1 MKKISLMLL
10 AVLFMIPAAAQ
21 AQTSGADNQVL
32 SDKAKKKISDTITQK
47 MSAVETLK
55 IINEASAIPQADA
68 FLKAH
73 VFPFAKYLKK
83 SKKEDPAAVLQ
94 AALKDLYEPLAEN
107 FAANKQA
114 ALNGAAIEPA
124 DQKAFDAVV
133 KVLQLPFQV
142 GWSKKDIAL
151 GSYLKQH
158 AGDEDRA
165 LAAFATLLG
174 AAE

>member
-55 IINEASAIPQADA
+55 IINEVSAIPQADA